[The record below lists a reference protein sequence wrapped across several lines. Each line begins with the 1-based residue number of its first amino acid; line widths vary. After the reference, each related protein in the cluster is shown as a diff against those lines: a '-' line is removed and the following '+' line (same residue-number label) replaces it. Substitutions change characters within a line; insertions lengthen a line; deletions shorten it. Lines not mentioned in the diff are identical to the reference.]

1 MPNQSLK
8 YTALAL
14 ALTQAFVA
22 PAFAADES
30 PAPAVPAAQA
40 AATQTA
46 QEVVI
51 TAQRVHTTK
60 HATVGGFSEQPLV
73 KTPSSIMVI
82 DRALMDDL
90 GIRNTTDAVKLDASI
105 SDSYNAVGYAEQ
117 FSIRGFALDNASSYR
132 KDGIAIPA
140 DTQIPLE
147 NKERLEVLKGLAGLQ
162 AGVASPGGIVN
173 YVVKRPTQ
181 SPLLSATVGA
191 SERGTLYGAV
201 DAGGRFTDSRFGYR
215 INAAGERLRSYVKGA
230 DGERQF
236 FSAAFDWQMS
246 PQALLQLDMD
256 YQHKSQVTAPGYQLI
271 GNVALPANVSPK
283 TLLNDQPWTKPVDTD
298 STNLGLRF
306 EYRFNDAWNMSLAAN
321 KHWFKRDDYTAF
333 PYGCSQEFLWPG
345 YCSNGDYDVYDYQSL
360 GEKKTPAGA
369 QAIVQGKFATGAVAH
384 QLTAGASFYER
395 HDVFGDYV
403 YEFAGV
409 SNIYK
414 NVIVPPSGLTFDWD
428 TVREQNTERERA
440 VFVQDIVSLGDAYT
454 LHAGLR
460 HVSVKRNGVD
470 ESFTLPNV
478 ALVYAPSGLW
488 SVYGSVAHG
497 MEHGGYA
504 PMETENPGLPLPPS
518 RSHQVE
524 IGAKA
529 SVSDIL
535 NGSVTLFQI
544 RKGLEYT
551 DADNFYVRN
560 GDQTHRGIELAAS
573 GRLSLNLRYGAS
585 ATALQTRQE
594 GTGDPAIDGKRATNV
609 PQFKSSAWLEY
620 SVPQVQGLKV
630 NGAWQFSGKKAFD
643 KENLTFVPKYH
654 VFNLGASYTTRAGG
668 GNLTLRANVDN
679 VFDKFY
685 WRDVTPALGG
695 YLLPGAPRVFRVSAQ
710 YDF

>member
-1 MPNQSLK
+1 MPKSSLK
-8 YTALAL
+8 YSALAV
-14 ALTQAFVA
+14 AMTQAFIT
-22 PAFAADES
+22 PALAADEPVEQS
-30 PAPAVPAAQA
+30 AAPALVAAQ
-40 AATQTA
+40 T
-46 QEVVI
+46 EVVI
-51 TAQRVHTTK
+51 TAQRTPVTR
-60 HATVGGFSEQPLV
+60 HASVGGFSDQPLV

-90 GIRNTTDAVKLDASI
+90 GIRSTTDAVKLDASV

-117 FSIRGFALDNASSYR
+117 FSIRGFVLDNASSYR

-140 DTQIPLE
+140 DAQIPLE
-147 NKERLEVLKGLAGLQ
+147 NKEALEVLKGLAGLQ

-181 SPLLSATVGA
+181 SPLLSVTTSV

-201 DAGGRFTDSRFGYR
+201 DVGGRFTDSRFGYR
-215 INAAGERLRSYVKGA
+215 INAAGERIRSYVKGA

-236 FSAAFDWQMS
+236 FSAAFDWQLS
-246 PQALLQLDMD
+246 PQALLQMDMD
-256 YQHKSQVTAPGYQLI
+256 HQHKSQVTAPGYQLI
-271 GNVALPANVSPK
+271 GNVSLPPNVSPK
-283 TLLNDQPWTKPVDTD
+283 TLLNAQPWTKPVETD
-298 STNLGLRF
+298 SSNLGLRF
-306 EYRFNDAWNMSLAAN
+306 DYRFDDAWKLALSAN

-333 PYGCSQEFLWPG
+333 PYGCSDEFLWPG

-369 QAIVQGKFATGAVAH
+369 QALVQGRFATGAVDH
-384 QLTAGASFYER
+384 QLTLGASVYER
-395 HDVFGDYV
+395 HDMFGDYV
-403 YEFAGV
+403 YEWAGV
-409 SNIYK
+409 SNIYR
-414 NVIVPPSGLTFDWD
+414 NVVVPPSGLAFDWS
-428 TVREQNTERERA
+428 TVREQNTEKERA
-440 VFVQDIVSLGDAYT
+440 VFVQDIVKLGQAYT

-460 HVSVKRNGVD
+460 HVSVKRNSVD
-470 ESFTLPNV
+470 ESFMLPSL

-497 MEHGGYA
+497 MEHGAYA

-518 RSHQVE
+518 RSHQAE
-524 IGAKA
+524 IGAKV

-535 NGSVTLFQI
+535 NGSVALFQI

-551 DADNFYVRN
+551 DANNFFVRN
-560 GDQTHRGIELAAS
+560 GDQTHRGIELAAH
-573 GRLSLNLRYGAS
+573 GRLSQYLRYGAS

-594 GTGDPAIDGKRATNV
+594 GTGNPAIDGKRATNV

-620 SVPQVQGLKV
+620 SVPQVEGLKV
-630 NGAWQFSGKKAFD
+630 NGAWQFAGKKAFD
-643 KENLTFVPKYH
+643 QENRVFVPKYS
-654 VFNLGASYTTRAGG
+654 VFNLGMAYSTRANGG
-668 GNLTLRANVDN
+668 RLTLRANVDN

-695 YLLPGAPRVFRVSAQ
+695 YLLPGSPRVFKVSAQ